1 MDWRAWHD
9 AYEEPD
15 SGLAQRL
22 VLVQEQVR
30 AALDRLPPGPVKAVS
45 VCAGQGHDLIG
56 ALAGHERRGDVTA
69 RLVEL
74 DEHNVLLARRAA
86 QEAGLDGV
94 QVVIGDA
101 SLTDSYVG
109 AVPAD
114 LVLVCGVFGNISAED
129 IQHTIAGQPQLCAK
143 NATVIWTRHRLPPD
157 ITPTIRGWFAE
168 RGFEELAFEVDQ
180 SGRFAVGAQRF
191 TDAPATLREGERLFN
206 FVGFW
211 DKALDG

>member
-1 MDWRAWHD
+1 
-9 AYEEPD
+9 
-15 SGLAQRL
+15 
-22 VLVQEQVR
+22 VR
-30 AALDRLPPGPVKAVS
+30 
-45 VCAGQGHDLIG
+45 GQGHDLIG

-114 LVLVCGVFGNISAED
+114 LVLVCGVFGTSRRK
-129 IQHTIAGQPQLCAK
+129 TFSTRSLVSPSCA
-143 NATVIWTRHRLPPD
+143 RRM
-157 ITPTIRGWFAE
+157 R
-168 RGFEELAFEVDQ
+168 R
-180 SGRFAVGAQRF
+180 
-191 TDAPATLREGERLFN
+191 
-206 FVGFW
+206 
-211 DKALDG
+211 